1 MAYKIT
7 ITQSE
12 YPHNETKQITVTAE
26 QLIQAI
32 LNEYEYEIIVES
44 IDADISGNMIEIH
57 STEAYLDY
65 EEGSM
70 SDAVFNGLSNLMG
83 ENEEQ

>member
-26 QLIQAI
+26 ELTQAI

-65 EEGSM
+65 EEESM
-70 SDAVFNGLSNLMG
+70 SDAVFNGLSNLMR
-83 ENEEQ
+83 ED